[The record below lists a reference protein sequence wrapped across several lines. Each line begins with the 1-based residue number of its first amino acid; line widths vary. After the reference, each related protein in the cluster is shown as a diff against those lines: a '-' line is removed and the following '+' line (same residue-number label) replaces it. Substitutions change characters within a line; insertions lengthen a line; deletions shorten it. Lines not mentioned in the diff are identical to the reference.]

1 VGAIG
6 TSLEKAHAAGQ
17 VPGAAP
23 RRSRPLKPAEVDA
36 LVAGYEA
43 GETTKELAAEYGI
56 HRVTVSS
63 HLRRAGIPL
72 RRSGLNAAQI
82 AEAADLYR
90 AGYSSERI
98 AERFGVNADT
108 VIRALRR
115 AGVAI
120 RRRRGGPR
128 SKRPTA

>member
-1 VGAIG
+1 
-6 TSLEKAHAAGQ
+6 
-17 VPGAAP
+17 
-23 RRSRPLKPAEVDA
+23 
-36 LVAGYEA
+36 VAGYEA

-63 HLRRAGIPL
+63 HLRWAGIPL